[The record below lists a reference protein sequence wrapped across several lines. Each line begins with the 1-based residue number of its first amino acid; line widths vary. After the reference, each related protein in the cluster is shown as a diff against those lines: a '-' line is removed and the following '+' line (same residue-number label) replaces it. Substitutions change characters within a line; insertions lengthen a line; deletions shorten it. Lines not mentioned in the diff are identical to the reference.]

1 MNKSLVTKTDCP
13 QESKQLWEQ
22 QSNSCHYPLIN
33 CLIWKIAI
41 DNEKIIWIRKIIS
54 NFHQPSNSIRKSLR
68 QQDFDTLIKIA
79 TITTRFEALF
89 VLEQAHH
96 FGRFN
101 FWISNNCCCFRH
113 WKKSKQTFKIQHVQ
127 INELPRTLV
136 LYGLWCFNVTYC
148 QYDIGPFTS
157 YFDRALKEPGLCSFY
172 KHLLYV
178 VDIERNKKCILGWK
192 KPEKLQVFSAA

>member
-1 MNKSLVTKTDCP
+1 MYKNSSKVTIDLVRIFMNKSLVTRTDCP

-22 QSNSCHYPLIN
+22 HPNSCQYPLIN
-33 CLIWKIAI
+33 YLIWKIAI

-101 FWISNNCCCFRH
+101 FWISNNCWCFLH
-113 WKKSKQTFKIQHVQ
+113 WKKSKQIFKIQHVQ
-127 INELPRTLV
+127 INALPRTWFVMFQHYIL
-136 LYGLWCFNVTYC
+136 
-148 QYDIGPFTS
+148 
-157 YFDRALKEPGLCSFY
+157 ALL
-172 KHLLYV
+172 
-178 VDIERNKKCILGWK
+178 ILT
-192 KPEKLQVFSAA
+192 EL